1 MEIAGVILAVIPIV
15 QLTVDQFRERFQTLV
30 KHQQKLRSISRKLA
44 LEHAQFQSTCE
55 KLLLPIADEERVAE
69 LVSTPRASKWKDA
82 ELESD
87 LIERLGVKNYDLYIN
102 TLKDL
107 AQCIMSLKE
116 ELGFGDMVC

>member
-69 LVSTPRASKWKDA
+69 LVSNPRASKWKDA

-87 LIERLGVKNYDLYIN
+87 LIERLGAKNYDLYIN

>member
-55 KLLLPIADEERVAE
+55 KLLLPIADEEKVAE
-69 LVSTPRASKWKDA
+69 LVSNPRASKWKDA

-87 LIERLGVKNYDLYIN
+87 LIERLGAKNYDLYIN